1 MLSNGSFIR
10 FFRRKH
16 AAISRARNRPRR
28 PKIVRIATAF
38 ALQVGAVVVLL
49 FKGPLIVHTTLGE
62 MLMFAPDAGYLFVLN
77 GVIGVVWACV
87 RTALSLL
94 RSR

>member
-1 MLSNGSFIR
+1 M
-10 FFRRKH
+10 
-16 AAISRARNRPRR
+16 
-28 PKIVRIATAF
+28 
-38 ALQVGAVVVLL
+38 GAVVVLL